1 MSLRMVIIEEKDMYE
16 QKRRIAAKTVV
27 ATALSSGLSA
37 DKVIA
42 MLLVYMFSSTLTL
55 YLDAVKTKLI

>member
-42 MLLVYMFSSTLTL
+42 MLLV
-55 YLDAVKTKLI
+55 